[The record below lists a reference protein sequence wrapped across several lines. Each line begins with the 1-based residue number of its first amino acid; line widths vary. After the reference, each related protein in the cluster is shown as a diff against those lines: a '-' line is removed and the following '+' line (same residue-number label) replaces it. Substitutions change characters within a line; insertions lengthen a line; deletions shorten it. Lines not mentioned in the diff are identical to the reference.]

1 MIKNSKLFLPF
12 FQKIKYIIYLSFF
25 FYCEEKLSQ
34 QYLVDDAFIV
44 TNRTLQIDA
53 FLSENVNWFIPVYQ
67 FVPNLEISMGIGS
80 IVNDEHLK
88 ESELLFQSKYYFN
101 KSFVKSLNISF
112 TTGTIFNFNRNV
124 KDRLKLLYAYIPV
137 SHSINSEKIT
147 LHYNLGYQQNFSD
160 SGIAKHS
167 VINGIRM
174 EVLFWG
180 SMFMWSEV
188 AGYNFKEYEI
198 QTALNY
204 LFIPNSLSATISILS
219 KIKS

>member
-174 EVLFWG
+174 EVLFLG
-180 SMFMWSEV
+180 KYV
-188 AGYNFKEYEI
+188 HVVRGCR
-198 QTALNY
+198 L
-204 LFIPNSLSATISILS
+204 
-219 KIKS
+219 